1 MRSSQIEDPSGLVA
15 PPHATHTQR
24 GPFSQQALLDR
35 RLHVPSIQYVGLIF
49 LQSWLLASVACLE
62 PAQRRRS
69 KLVFPTERDIGALAG
84 FMTRANFLMQP
95 TTEKGSATKGGGGSG
110 DQKRERVCRIV
121 AVQRRSP
128 RILGQERSLE
138 FSSSSSALE
147 VVFGS

>member
-1 MRSSQIEDPSGLVA
+1 MRI
-15 PPHATHTQR
+15 PPAWSRRPNATHTQR

-84 FMTRANFLMQP
+84 FMARASFLMQP
-95 TTEKGSATKGGGGSG
+95 TAEKGSAIQGGLRGPEEGKGVPNRCSA
-110 DQKRERVCRIV
+110 KKIALV
-121 AVQRRSP
+121 
-128 RILGQERSLE
+128 
-138 FSSSSSALE
+138 SSAKKDLWN
-147 VVFGS
+147 FLLLLRPWRLFSGLNPGLL